1 MNDDQR
7 QNDGYHCT
15 EELPKGASSKLKRLK
30 GRQYNRRMLSGR
42 TIGFIGAGNMAEALI
57 AGMLH
62 GGRVSPRRLLASDV
76 NASRLSWLH
85 DTYQISI
92 AANNRDVAQD
102 ADMLVLAVEPQV
114 LDEVLAQI
122 AGAVHEE
129 TLIVSVAAGYPI
141 ERIAQ
146 GLPGAA
152 RIVRSMPNTPS
163 HIRQGVTALAYD
175 DQLSAEDAAAA
186 GALFEAIG
194 TVVRTDEHAL
204 DAVTGLSGSGPAYV
218 YVMIE
223 ALADGGVKAGLPRET
238 AQLLAAQTVYGA
250 ARMVSESR
258 DHPGR
263 LKDCLASA
271 GDTTSAGLYELERGG
286 LRAALMSA
294 VEAAT
299 HRSRELAAV

>member
-1 MNDDQR
+1 MMINA
-7 QNDGYHCT
+7 NKDGYHCT
-15 EELPKGASSKLKRLK
+15 EELPNGASSKLKRLK
-30 GRQYNRRMLSGR
+30 GRQYNRRMLSDR

-57 AGMLH
+57 AGVLH
-62 GGRVSPRRLLASDV
+62 ASRTSPRRLLASDV
-76 NASRLSWLH
+76 NASRLSWLQ
-85 DTYQISI
+85 DTYQIRI
-92 AANNRDVAQD
+92 AASNRGVAQD

-122 AGAVHEE
+122 AGAVREE

-141 ERIAQ
+141 EKIAR
-146 GLPGAA
+146 GLRGAA

-163 HIRQGVTALAYD
+163 LIREGITALAYGD
-175 DQLSAEDAAAA
+175 HLSAEDAAAA
-186 GALFEAIG
+186 RALFEAIG
-194 TVVRTDEHAL
+194 TVVRTDERAL

-218 YVMIE
+218 YIMIE

-250 ARMVSESR
+250 ARMVLESR
-258 DHPGR
+258 EHPAS
-263 LKDCLASA
+263 LKDGVASP
-271 GDTTSAGLYELERGG
+271 GGTTIAGLYELERGG